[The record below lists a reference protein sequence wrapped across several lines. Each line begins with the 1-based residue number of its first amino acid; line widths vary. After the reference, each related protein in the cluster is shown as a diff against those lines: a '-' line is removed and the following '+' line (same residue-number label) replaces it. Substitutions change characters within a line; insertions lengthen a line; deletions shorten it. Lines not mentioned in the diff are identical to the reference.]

1 MILIDLSLI
10 IDDDNGVID
19 DKGWMI
25 DDCYSINHNTKNIII
40 QIKIQHIHSYFL
52 SSFYDIDTI
61 VNYYYYITL

>member
-25 DDCYSINHNTKNIII
+25 DDCYLINHNTKNIII
-40 QIKIQHIHSYFL
+40 QFKIQYIHSYFL

>member
-1 MILIDLSLI
+1 MVLIDLSLI

-52 SSFYDIDTI
+52 SYFYGID
-61 VNYYYYITL
+61 VVANYYYNSTL